1 MGGTGPIGLIIL
13 FTIVLSL
20 LQIYFLFSA
29 FRSFKLNSFIEKS
42 AGIRN
47 LIVGVILVIGSVY
60 FQVVIETFLS
70 SKNAIKSDEAMGI
83 ANLKFLLYFFIL
95 IGLGGIMY
103 FINRYKK
110 NLKYLIASAFL
121 IPALNLKV
129 FAYDLP
135 NSTKIFGLSQNIYT
149 DA

>member
-1 MGGTGPIGLIIL
+1 MGTDPTIGLIIL

-60 FQVVIETFLS
+60 FRVVIETILS
-70 SKNAIKSDEAMGI
+70 SLSSNNAFKFDEAMGI

-95 IGLGGIMY
+95 IGLGGIY
-103 FINRYKK
+103 VFYKSLQK
-110 NLKYLIASAFL
+110 K
-121 IPALNLKV
+121 P
-129 FAYDLP
+129 
-135 NSTKIFGLSQNIYT
+135 
-149 DA
+149 